1 MQSFGSVLATTQT
14 RRLNLSQSQ
23 PVQIL
28 KVPIIDAAL
37 LQKLERKTAPRS
49 QTLKVVDGKLLRE
62 CQDESSSGLTV
73 GERFFDS
80 GLGRWGTCIGFR
92 PPEKALG
99 APIEVLYDGDEA
111 AGLEPWIGH
120 AMWCDVDQR
129 QAL

>member
-1 MQSFGSVLATTQT
+1 MPTKSCKTQT
-14 RRLNLSQSQ
+14 
-23 PVQIL
+23 I

-37 LQKLERKTAPRS
+37 LQKLERKTGPQY

-62 CQDESSSGLTV
+62 GQDVSSSGLTV

-80 GLGRWGTCIGFR
+80 GLGRWGVCIGFR

-99 APIEVLYDGDEA
+99 APIEVLYDGDEE
-111 AGLEPWIGH
+111 AGLEPWIGYT
-120 AMWCDVDQR
+120 MWLDVDQR

>member
-1 MQSFGSVLATTQT
+1 M
-14 RRLNLSQSQ
+14 SQSQ
-23 PVQIL
+23 TL
-28 KVPIIDAAL
+28 KVPIICEHL
-37 LQKLERKTAPRS
+37 LRKLDDRKGPQY

-62 CQDESSSGLTV
+62 EQDVSSSGLTV
-73 GERFFDS
+73 GERFFDR
-80 GLGRWGTCIGFR
+80 GMGRWGTCIGFR
-92 PPEKALG
+92 PAEKALG